1 MRRRA
6 CDAFACAAGG
16 AQIAVLEKASRYAW
30 RWLILRPMPDDSAA
44 SAAQTRRALG
54 FWSASALVVGNM
66 IGSGIFL
73 LPAALA
79 PFGMASLLGWAVSA
93 VGALLL
99 ALVFA
104 RMGRRY
110 PVSGGPYAYARI
122 AFGDFIGF
130 VMAWSYWVST
140 WCAVAAIAVAF
151 AGSMASLFP
160 DLFANP
166 GSSAICAVSVLW
178 LCTLCNIAG
187 VRAAGV
193 AQLVTTILKVLPIV
207 VVIALGSVA
216 LDTRAFTP
224 FNPSGGNLLSVTT
237 TTAAL
242 ALWALLGME
251 CATIPAEHVV
261 DAERVIPRATVAG
274 TAFAAVITVAACTI
288 VLGLLPL
295 DTLKNS
301 PAPFADAARRL
312 WGNGAATAMAAAM
325 AVSCL
330 GALNGWILVQ
340 GQIPFAAARD
350 GLFPHYFAKVDAN
363 GTPRIGLVIGSALA
377 TVLVA
382 ANFTGSLVSMFTAS
396 ILLSTAAVLL
406 PYVFSAAAMLRLEP
420 REPDRARWRMIV
432 AALALAF
439 GLWAMIG
446 TGAQALLWGC
456 GLLLAGLPVYL
467 LQRSRAQK
475 KLSPGA

>member
-1 MRRRA
+1 MNT
-6 CDAFACAAGG
+6 
-16 AQIAVLEKASRYAW
+16 AQ
-30 RWLILRPMPDDSAA
+30 
-44 SAAQTRRALG
+44 RALG
-54 FWSASALVVGNM
+54 FWSATALVVGNM

-73 LPAALA
+73 LPASLA
-79 PFGMASLLGWAVSA
+79 PFGMASLLGWSVSA

-104 RMGRRY
+104 HMGRRY

-122 AFGDFIGF
+122 AFGDFTGF
-130 VMAWSYWVST
+130 VMAWSYWVSV

-160 DLFANP
+160 NLLASP
-166 GSSAICAVSVLW
+166 ERSAICALAVLW

-187 VRAAGV
+187 VRAAGL

-207 VVIALGSVA
+207 VIIALGAGSV
-216 LDTRAFTP
+216 DTHAFTP
-224 FNPSGGNLLSVTT
+224 FNPSGGNLFSVTT

-274 TAFAAVITVAACTI
+274 TLFATLITVAACTI

-295 DTLKNS
+295 DALKDS
-301 PAPFADAARRL
+301 PAPFADVAREL
-312 WGNGAATAMAAAM
+312 WGNGAAAAMAAAM

-350 GLFPHYFAKVDAN
+350 GLFPAYFARVDAR

-377 TVLVA
+377 TILVA
-382 ANFTGSLVSMFTAS
+382 ANFAGSLVSIFTAS
-396 ILLSTAAVLL
+396 ILLATAAALL

-420 REPDRARWRMIV
+420 REPDYAHWRMLV
-432 AALALAF
+432 AALALIY
-439 GLWAMIG
+439 GVWALIG
-446 TGAQALLWGC
+446 TGSEALLWGC
-456 GLLLAGLPVYL
+456 GLLLAGLPFYL
-467 LQRSRAQK
+467 LQRWRPQK
-475 KLSPGA
+475 KLSPSA

>member
-1 MRRRA
+1 MTTPA
-6 CDAFACAAGG
+6 
-16 AQIAVLEKASRYAW
+16 
-30 RWLILRPMPDDSAA
+30 
-44 SAAQTRRALG
+44 RALG
-54 FWSASALVVGNM
+54 FWSATALVVGNM

-73 LPAALA
+73 LPASLA

-110 PVSGGPYAYARI
+110 PVCGGPYAYARI
-122 AFGDFIGF
+122 AFGDFTGF
-130 VMAWSYWVST
+130 VMAWSYWVSV

-160 DLFANP
+160 DLL
-166 GSSAICAVSVLW
+166 GSPVRSAICALSVLW

-187 VRAAGV
+187 VRAAGL
-193 AQLVTTILKVLPIV
+193 AQLITTILKVLPIIV
-207 VVIALGSVA
+207 IIALGAGA
-216 LDTRAFTP
+216 LDTHAFTP
-224 FNPSGGNLLSVTT
+224 FNPSGGNLFSVTT

-261 DAERVIPRATVAG
+261 DAERTIPRATIAG
-274 TAFAAVITVAACTI
+274 TAFATVITVAACTI
-288 VLGLLPL
+288 VLGLIPL
-295 DTLKNS
+295 DTLKDS
-301 PAPFADAARRL
+301 PAPFADVARKL
-312 WGNGAATAMAAAM
+312 WGDGAAAAMAAGM

-340 GQIPFAAARD
+340 GQIPLAAARD
-350 GLFPHYFAKVDAN
+350 GLFPQYFAKLDAR
-363 GTPRIGLVIGSALA
+363 GTPRIGLVIGSVLA

-382 ANFTGSLVSMFTAS
+382 ANFTGSLISIFTAS
-396 ILLSTAAVLL
+396 ILLATAAALL

-420 REPDRARWRMIV
+420 REPDYASWRMVV
-432 AALALAF
+432 AALALIY
-439 GLWAMIG
+439 GVWALIG
-446 TGAQALLWGC
+446 TGTEALVWGG
-456 GLLLAGLPVYL
+456 GLLLAGMPVYL
-467 LQRSRAQK
+467 LQRWRPQKPLSSRA
-475 KLSPGA
+475 

>member
-1 MRRRA
+1 M
-6 CDAFACAAGG
+6 
-16 AQIAVLEKASRYAW
+16 
-30 RWLILRPMPDDSAA
+30 SAA
-44 SAAQTRRALG
+44 NGRKLG
-54 FWSASALVVGNM
+54 FWMCAALVVGNM

-110 PVSGGPYAYARI
+110 PISGGPYAYARI
-122 AFGDFIGF
+122 AFGDLVGF
-130 VMAWSYWVST
+130 VMAWSYWVSV

-160 DLFANP
+160 NFLASP
-166 GSSAICAVSVLW
+166 ERSAICALAVLW

-187 VRAAGV
+187 VRAAGL

-207 VVIALGSVA
+207 VIIALGAGSV
-216 LDTRAFTP
+216 DTHAFTP
-224 FNPSGGNLLSVTT
+224 FSPSGSNLFSVTT

-261 DAERVIPRATVAG
+261 DAEHVIPRATVAG
-274 TAFAAVITVAACTI
+274 TAFATVITVAACTI

-295 DTLKNS
+295 DALKDS
-301 PAPFADAARRL
+301 PAPFADVARKL
-312 WGNGAATAMAAAM
+312 WGNGAAAAMAAAM

-350 GLFPHYFAKVDAN
+350 GLFPAYFAKVDAR
-363 GTPRIGLVIGSALA
+363 GTPRIGLIIGSVLA
-377 TVLVA
+377 TILVA
-382 ANFTGSLVSMFTAS
+382 ANFAGSLVSIFTAS
-396 ILLSTAAVLL
+396 ILLATAAALL

-420 REPDRARWRMIV
+420 REPDRATWRMLV
-432 AALALAF
+432 AALALIY
-439 GLWAMIG
+439 GVWALIG
-446 TGAQALLWGC
+446 TGSEALLWGC
-456 GLLLAGLPVYL
+456 GLLLAGLPFYL
-467 LQRSRAQK
+467 LQRWLPQKNFRRA
-475 KLSPGA
+475 AE